1 MCKKGKGWE
10 KEERLRSY
18 RDNRGWVRNHE
29 AIIFISARGRVL
41 RSSTLGQWTKEE
53 YERARRKNEKK
64 KQAGGETREEGLA
77 SSSGKVRDKDVKV
90 V

>member
-1 MCKKGKGWE
+1 MRTVHRAE
-10 KEERLRSY
+10 SKEESV
-18 RDNRGWVRNHE
+18 NE
-29 AIIFISARGRVL
+29 ARGRVL

-64 KQAGGETREEGLA
+64 KQAEGETREEGLA

>member
-1 MCKKGKGWE
+1 ME
-10 KEERLRSY
+10 
-18 RDNRGWVRNHE
+18 
-29 AIIFISARGRVL
+29 RVL

-53 YERARRKNEKK
+53 SNERAPRKNEKK
-64 KQAGGETREEGLA
+64 KQAGAETREEGLA

>member
-1 MCKKGKGWE
+1 MCKKGKDWE
-10 KEERLRSY
+10 VTQIIGVEY
-18 RDNRGWVRNHE
+18 RITKQLFLFQPVE
-29 AIIFISARGRVL
+29 RVL

-53 YERARRKNEKK
+53 SNERAPRKNEKK
-64 KQAGGETREEGLA
+64 KQAGAETREKGLA

>member
-1 MCKKGKGWE
+1 ME
-10 KEERLRSY
+10 
-18 RDNRGWVRNHE
+18 
-29 AIIFISARGRVL
+29 RVL

-53 YERARRKNEKK
+53 SNERAPRKNEKK
-64 KQAGGETREEGLA
+64 KQAGAETREKGLA